1 MSQVLLGAAGWEG
14 AQRVGKGAA
23 LVLQVSVEP
32 GRNVGGHC
40 CTLKVSVLNVAC
52 LKTKV
57 SLPSVASASV
67 YSQHPLLSYL
77 FCTLC
82 LIPPYLK

>member
-1 MSQVLLGAAGWEG
+1 MSRVLQGAAGWEG
-14 AQRVGKGAA
+14 VQRVGKGAA

-57 SLPSVASASV
+57 SLPVWPVQV
-67 YSQHPLLSYL
+67 YIPS
-77 FCTLC
+77 TLC
-82 LIPPYLK
+82 FHFSFVPFE